1 MVIGL
6 ASQSIGASTA
16 QANICVVVNT
26 ADSVVISAS
35 TVLTFLQQRVLVQPA
50 CVQNQS
56 PVPVIGNKQPVDQ
69 AD

>member
-35 TVLTFLQQRVLVQPA
+35 TVLIFLLTVVILAIISLLVVLL
-50 CVQNQS
+50 
-56 PVPVIGNKQPVDQ
+56 
-69 AD
+69 